1 MKALAAVAA
10 LLLTLTAVAPLSA
23 QAPSVTAEVDKSAV
37 TTDDVITLS
46 IMVEGGNQASQP
58 QLPLLDGLVVLGT
71 SSVSQVSITNGKMV
85 SSFLFEYRL
94 AATRTGK
101 ITIEPISI
109 GVDGVEH
116 LTRPIEI
123 DVSQGTGSLAVP
135 TPAPDFDFGSGAGS
149 ASLTGQDHFLEAGVD
164 DPAPYLGE
172 QVTYFRKYYRARD
185 GVGVPRL
192 IRRSYNPP
200 TFDGFWHL
208 DLSDEG
214 RYETSAAGRR
224 YEVFEE
230 RTVLFPSLVG
240 ELTIDPASM
249 RVSEGLGRSQQV
261 LVTEPVVVNVRPLP
275 QGAPAGFDGAVGDY
289 SIEAS
294 VDSDRLSGGEPAT
307 LTITI
312 RGAGNIDALPAPNVP
327 ASGDWRVFTQG
338 SDSSS
343 QVFRGVLRGSK
354 AFEFLLLPNDDGAL
368 QIPSFTYVYFDPDNE
383 AYVTL
388 STDPIRVEIEPGSVD
403 RAAVD
408 RALID
413 AEGEQAQ
420 DATPAAESWT
430 LKPLDGPI
438 STQGRGFAGTAW
450 YLALF
455 ALPAL
460 LILAIETVRRRGAL
474 SAAFRVVK
482 GRGEPPPTGSGAH
495 TMHPD
500 RRLAEFLSARL
511 GQSVAGW
518 GSDRLA
524 RELVTRGVDAGLLSE
539 VFEVIE
545 FSNAARF
552 APPIMRPGGPVGESS
567 VEDIIGRLDRAL
579 E

>member
-1 MKALAAVAA
+1 MAA
-10 LLLTLTAVAPLSA
+10 LLVTLTAVAPLAA
-23 QAPSVTAEVDKSAV
+23 QAPSVTAEVDRSSV

-85 SSFLFEYRL
+85 SNFLFEYRL
-94 AATRTGK
+94 AATRTGR
-101 ITIEPISI
+101 ITIGPISI

-116 LTRPIEI
+116 LTGPIDI
-123 DVSQGTGSLAVP
+123 DVSQGTGSLAAP
-135 TPAPDFDFGSGAGS
+135 TPAPDFDFGGAAGS

-164 DPAPYLGE
+164 DPTPYLGQ
-172 QVTYFRKYYRARD
+172 QVTYSRKYYRARD

-192 IRRSYNPP
+192 VRRSYEPP
-200 TFDGFWHL
+200 SFDGFWHL

-240 ELTIDPASM
+240 ELTIDPAAM
-249 RVSEGLGRSQQV
+249 RVSEGLGRSTQV
-261 LVTEPVVVNVRPLP
+261 LVTEPVAVNVRPLP

-289 SIEAS
+289 TIEAS

-312 RGAGNIDALPAPNVP
+312 RGAGNVDALPGPTVP
-327 ASGDWRVFTQG
+327 ASGDWRIFSQG

-368 QIPSFTYVYFDPDNE
+368 QVPSFGYVYFDPE
-383 AYVTL
+383 KETYVTL

-408 RALID
+408 RALVD
-413 AEGEQAQ
+413 ADGEQAQ
-420 DATPAAESWT
+420 DVAPAAERWT

-438 STQGRGFAGTAW
+438 ARQGRGFAGTPW

-460 LILAIETVRRRGAL
+460 LILAVESVRRRSAL
-474 SAAFRVVK
+474 SAAVRTVI
-482 GRGEPPPTGSGAH
+482 GRGRPPPAEPCAGILR
-495 TMHPD
+495 PD
-500 RRLAEFLSARL
+500 RSLADFLSARL
-511 GQSVAGW
+511 GQPVAGW

-524 RELVTRGVDAGLLSE
+524 RELVARGVDKGLMS
-539 VFEVIE
+539 EVIE
-545 FSNAARF
+545 AIELGSAARF
-552 APPIMRPGGPVGESS
+552 APPVMRPEGPGSGSS
-567 VEDIIGRLDRAL
+567 VDDIIRRLARVL

>member
-1 MKALAAVAA
+1 MRTVAAVAA
-10 LLLTLTAVAPLSA
+10 LVAILTAVAPLAA
-23 QAPSVTAEVDKSAV
+23 QAPSVIAEVDRSSV

-58 QLPLLDGLVVLGT
+58 RLPLLDGLVVLGT

-85 SSFLFEYRL
+85 SNFLFEYRL

-101 ITIEPISI
+101 IIIESISI

-149 ASLTGQDHFLEAGVD
+149 TTLTGQDHFLEAGVD
-164 DPAPYLGE
+164 EPAPYLGE
-172 QVTYFRKYYRARD
+172 QVTYFRKYYRAHD
-185 GVGVPRL
+185 SVGVPRL
-192 IRRSYNPP
+192 IRRSYEPP
-200 TFDGFWHL
+200 SFDGFWHL

-240 ELTIDPASM
+240 ELTIDPATM

-261 LVTEPVVVNVRPLP
+261 LVTEPVVVNARPLP
-275 QGAPAGFDGAVGDY
+275 PGAPVGFDGAVGDY
-289 SIEAS
+289 SIEAA
-294 VDSDRLSGGEPAT
+294 VDSDRLSGGEPAA

-312 RGAGNIDALPAPNVP
+312 RGAGNIDAIPGPNVP
-327 ASGDWRVFTQG
+327 DSGDWRVFSQG

-354 AFEFLLLPNDDGAL
+354 TFDYVLLPNSDGAL
-368 QIPSFTYVYFDPDNE
+368 QIPSFEYVYFDPDKE

-408 RALID
+408 RALVD
-413 AEGEQAQ
+413 AGGEQVQ
-420 DATPAAESWT
+420 DIAPPAERWV

-438 STQGRGFAGTAW
+438 SRQGRGFVDTAW
-450 YLALF
+450 FLTLF
-455 ALPAL
+455 GLPAL
-460 LILAIETVRRRGAL
+460 LILVIETVRRRGAL
-474 SAAFRVVK
+474 SAALRTVM
-482 GRGEPPPTGSGAH
+482 GRSESPVTGSVDR
-495 TMHPD
+495 TLSPD
-500 RRLAEFLSARL
+500 RRLADFLSTKL
-511 GQSVAGW
+511 GQPVAGW
-518 GSDRLA
+518 RSDRLA
-524 RELVTRGVDAGLLSE
+524 RELMARGVDPGLMSE
-539 VFEVIE
+539 VFELIE
-545 FSNAARF
+545 VSSAARF
-552 APPIMRPGGPVGESS
+552 APPPMRPEGAGSDPGVD
-567 VEDIIGRLDRAL
+567 DIISRLDRVL
-579 E
+579 G

>member
-1 MKALAAVAA
+1 MRTLAALAALLVTLAAVA
-10 LLLTLTAVAPLSA
+10 PLAA
-23 QAPSVTAEVDKSAV
+23 QAPSVTAEVDRSSV

-85 SSFLFEYRL
+85 ANFLFEYRL

-116 LTRPIEI
+116 LTGPIEI
-123 DVSQGTGSLAVP
+123 DVSPGTGSLAVP
-135 TPAPDFDFGSGAGS
+135 TPAPDFDFGSGGGS

-164 DPAPYLGE
+164 DPAPYLGQ
-172 QVTYFRKYYRARD
+172 QVTYFRKYYRAHE

-192 IRRSYNPP
+192 IRRSYDPP
-200 TFDGFWHL
+200 TFNGFWHL

-224 YEVFEE
+224 YEVLEE

-240 ELTIDPASM
+240 ELTIDPAAM

-261 LVTEPVVVNVRPLP
+261 LVTEPVTVNVRPLP

-289 SIEAS
+289 SMEAS

-312 RGAGNIDALPAPNVP
+312 RGAGNIDALPGPNVP
-327 ASGDWRVFTQG
+327 ASSDWRIFSQG

-354 AFEFLLLPNDDGAL
+354 AFEFLLLPNNDGAL
-368 QIPSFTYVYFDPDNE
+368 QIPSFEYVYFDPDTE
-383 AYVTL
+383 TYVTL

-408 RALID
+408 RALVN
-413 AEGEQAQ
+413 AEGEQAP
-420 DATPAAESWT
+420 DVAPAAERWN
-430 LKPLDGPI
+430 LRPLDGPI
-438 STQGRGFAGTAW
+438 SRQGRGFAGTAW

-474 SAAFRVVK
+474 SAALRTVT
-482 GRGEPPPTGSGAH
+482 GRSEPPSGVSGPHAVP
-495 TMHPD
+495 PD
-500 RRLAEFLSARL
+500 RRLADFLAAKL
-511 GQSVAGW
+511 GQPVAGW
-518 GSDRLA
+518 RSDRLA
-524 RELVTRGVDAGLLSE
+524 RELLARGVDSALMSE
-539 VFEVIE
+539 VFEVMDL
-545 FSNAARF
+545 SNAARF
-552 APPIMRPGGPVGESS
+552 APPPMRPEGAGGESS
-567 VEDIIGRLDRAL
+567 VDDIISRLGRAL

>member
-1 MKALAAVAA
+1 MAA
-10 LLLTLTAVAPLSA
+10 LLATLMAVAPLAA
-23 QAPSVTAEVDKSAV
+23 QAPSVTAEVDQSSV

-58 QLPLLDGLVVLGT
+58 QLPLLDGLVVLGM
-71 SSVSQVSITNGKMV
+71 SSVSQVAITNGKMV
-85 SSFLFEYRL
+85 SNFLFEYRL

-116 LTRPIEI
+116 LTRPIGI
-123 DVSQGTGSLAVP
+123 DVSKGTGSLAVP
-135 TPAPDFDFGSGAGS
+135 TPAPDFDFGSGGGGS
-149 ASLTGQDHFLEAGVD
+149 ATLTGQDHFLEAGVD
-164 DPAPYLGE
+164 DPTPYLGQ

-185 GVGVPRL
+185 SVGLPRL
-192 IRRSYNPP
+192 IRRSYDPP
-200 TFDGFWHL
+200 SFDGFWHL

-240 ELTIDPASM
+240 DLTIDPASM

-261 LVTEPVVVNVRPLP
+261 LVTEPVTVGVRPLP
-275 QGAPAGFDGAVGDY
+275 PGAPAGFDGAVGDY

-307 LTITI
+307 VTITI
-312 RGAGNIDALPAPNVP
+312 RGAGNIDALPGPDTP
-327 ASGDWRVFTQG
+327 ASTDWRFFSQG

-354 AFEFLLLPNDDGAL
+354 TFEFLLLPNNDGAL
-368 QIPSFTYVYFDPDNE
+368 QIPSFEYVYFDPDE
-383 AYVTL
+383 ETYVTL

-408 RALID
+408 RALVD
-413 AEGEQAQ
+413 AEGERAQ
-420 DATPAAESWT
+420 DVAPDAETWT

-438 STQGRGFAGTAW
+438 SRQGRGFAGTAW

-460 LILAIETVRRRGAL
+460 LIVTIETVRRRGAL
-474 SAAFRVVK
+474 SAAVRTVM
-482 GRGEPPPTGSGAH
+482 GRSDPPQAESGAD
-495 TMHPD
+495 TSPPD
-500 RRLAEFLSARL
+500 RRLAVYLSTKL
-511 GQSVAGW
+511 GQSVSGW
-518 GSDRLA
+518 RNDRLA
-524 RELVTRGVDAGLLSE
+524 RELLARGVDSSLLSE
-539 VFEVIE
+539 VFEAIE
-545 FSNAARF
+545 LSNAARF
-552 APPIMRPGGPVGESS
+552 APPGLRTEGANSESS
-567 VEDIIGRLDRAL
+567 VEDIICRLDHVL
-579 E
+579 G

>member
-23 QAPSVTAEVDKSAV
+23 QSPSVTAEVDESIV

-85 SSFLFEYRL
+85 SNFLFEYRL

-135 TPAPDFDFGSGAGS
+135 TPAPDFDFGSGADS
-149 ASLTGQDHFLEAGVD
+149 ATLTGQDHFLEAGVD

-172 QVTYFRKYYRARD
+172 QVTYFRKYYRAQD

-192 IRRSYNPP
+192 IRRSHEPP
-200 TFDGFWHL
+200 SFDGFWHL

-240 ELTIDPASM
+240 ELIIDPAAM

-289 SIEAS
+289 SMEAS

-368 QIPSFTYVYFDPDNE
+368 QIPSFRYVYFDPDKE
-383 AYVTL
+383 TYVTL

-413 AEGEQAQ
+413 AEGEHAQ
-420 DATPAAESWT
+420 DVTPAAERWT
-430 LKPLDGPI
+430 LKSLDGPI
-438 STQGRGFAGTAW
+438 SRQGRGFAGTAW

-474 SAAFRVVK
+474 SAAFRSVK

-495 TMHPD
+495 TMPPD
-500 RRLAEFLSARL
+500 RRLADFLSARL
-511 GQSVAGW
+511 GQPVAGW

-524 RELVTRGVDAGLLSE
+524 RELVTRGVDTGLVSE
-539 VFEVIE
+539 VFEVID

-552 APPIMRPGGPVGESS
+552 APPTMRPGRAVGESS
-567 VEDIIGRLDRAL
+567 VQDIIGRLDRAL

>member
-10 LLLTLTAVAPLSA
+10 LLVTLTAVAPLAA
-23 QAPSVTAEVDKSAV
+23 QASSVTAEVDSSSV

-85 SSFLFEYRL
+85 SNFLFEYRL

-116 LTRPIEI
+116 LTKPIEI

-135 TPAPDFDFGSGAGS
+135 TPAPDFDFGSGPS
-149 ASLTGQDHFLEAGVD
+149 SVTLTGQDHFLEAGVD

-185 GVGVPRL
+185 SVGVPRL
-192 IRRSYNPP
+192 IRRSYEPP
-200 TFDGFWHL
+200 SFDGFWHL
-208 DLSDEG
+208 ELSDEG

-224 YEVFEE
+224 YEVLEE

-240 ELTIDPASM
+240 ELTIDPAAM

-261 LVTEPVVVNVRPLP
+261 LVTEPVAVNVRPLP
-275 QGAPAGFDGAVGDY
+275 HGAPQGFDGAVGDY
-289 SIEAS
+289 SLDAS

-307 LTITI
+307 LTITV

-327 ASGDWRVFTQG
+327 ASVDWRIFSQG

-368 QIPSFTYVYFDPDNE
+368 QIPSFRYVYFDPDKE
-383 AYVTL
+383 TYVTL

-420 DATPAAESWT
+420 DVAPAAERWI

-438 STQGRGFAGTAW
+438 SRQGRGFAGSPW
-450 YLALF
+450 YLSLF
-455 ALPAL
+455 ALPVL

-474 SAAFRVVK
+474 SAALRTVT
-482 GRGEPPPTGSGAH
+482 GRSEPPASESGAL
-495 TMHPD
+495 TLPPD
-500 RRLAEFLSARL
+500 RRLADFLSTRL
-511 GQSVAGW
+511 GQPVAGW
-518 GSDRLA
+518 GGDRLA
-524 RELVTRGVDAGLLSE
+524 RELVARGVDTGLVSE
-539 VFEVIE
+539 VFEAIE
-545 FSNAARF
+545 LGNASRF
-552 APPIMRPGGPVGESS
+552 APPAMRAGGAGGDSN

>member
-85 SSFLFEYRL
+85 SNFLFEYRL

-149 ASLTGQDHFLEAGVD
+149 ATLTGQDHFLEAGVD

-192 IRRSYNPP
+192 IRRSYDPP
-200 TFDGFWHL
+200 SFDGFWHL

-275 QGAPAGFDGAVGDY
+275 RGAPAGFDGAVGDY
-289 SIEAS
+289 SMEAS

-343 QVFRGVLRGSK
+343 QVYRGVLRGSK

-413 AEGEQAQ
+413 VEGEQAQ
-420 DATPAAESWT
+420 DVTSAAESWL

-438 STQGRGFAGTAW
+438 SRQGRGFAGTAW

-474 SAAFRVVK
+474 SAALRAVRGRV
-482 GRGEPPPTGSGAH
+482 EPPPTGSAAR
-495 TMHPD
+495 TMPPD

-511 GQSVAGW
+511 GQSVAVW

-524 RELVTRGVDAGLLSE
+524 RELVTRGVDTGLVSE

-552 APPIMRPGGPVGESS
+552 APPIMRPGGAVGESS